1 MVRKFVAATV
11 SAALC
16 TMSVSPGAAFA
27 QDYRY
32 SGFDAPRGAT
42 ATLNM
47 RVPLG
52 TDARKAKPSYGLS
65 FGYGKTVGA
74 GYDGR
79 PLSRNLQLADL
90 RLDADGRLDRAQL
103 ASFDLANLD
112 EDKRLNMMDGGGN
125 TVWIVVGLV
134 AAGVAVCLLADCFE
148 DDDESDS
155 SSN

>member
-16 TMSVSPGAAFA
+16 FWSVAPAMA

-42 ATLNM
+42 ATANL

-52 TDARKAKPSYGLS
+52 RQGKTKKATYGLS
-65 FGYGKTVGA
+65 FGIGKPMGA

-79 PLSRNLQLADL
+79 PVTRQLRLADI
-90 RLDADGRLDRAQL
+90 RFSTDGKLDRAQV
-103 ASFDLANLD
+103 ASFNLADPRGDRMNLA
-112 EDKRLNMMDGGGN
+112 GGGN
-125 TVWIVVGLV
+125 TLWIVGGLV
-134 AAGVAVCLLADCFE
+134 AAGVAVCLLADCF
-148 DDDESDS
+148 DDNDAQPA
-155 SSN
+155 N

>member
-16 TMSVSPGAAFA
+16 TMSVAPGAALA

-47 RVPLG
+47 RVPLD
-52 TDARKAKPSYGLS
+52 TERRKAKPSYGLS
-65 FGYGKTVGA
+65 FGFGKTVGA

-79 PLSRNLQLADL
+79 PLSRNLQLAEI
-90 RLDADGRLDRAQL
+90 RFDADGELDRAQV

-112 EDKRLNMMDGGGN
+112 EDKRLNMMGGGGS
-125 TVWIVVGLV
+125 TTWVVIGAIAGGALV
-134 AAGVAVCLLADCFE
+134 CFVITDCFG
-148 DDDESDS
+148 DDEEDEPA
-155 SSN
+155 